1 MKRLINSFYP
11 RSLISYKVRIV
22 FYIQSGGYMQSKS
35 IVQSSFKALFNL
47 LIATHCLISPLIAD
61 LNPIYLKDTYDLLN
75 EELRY
80 LSPVHGAVWRKSR
93 LLKNFYDYATADATG
108 QLTHELFHE
117 VPGNFTFVNND
128 SYPASHFSAA
138 TIGRILGILHL
149 HHDSADLE
157 NHLTVML
164 AHDQQF
170 QLSLQKTQHLYK
182 QLTDEIKTLKTT
194 IKGTNPDQSED
205 ALAKAAKFIRWQIKD
220 MAHIVIIN
228 RSDDEII
235 RDLTQA
241 ITQAY
246 NDANDKKVEQLT
258 GLHKNF
264 TAALTTLN
272 DIQKRNQGL
281 RDRITML
288 EKKAADHHSK
298 KIQWRL
304 EQLIKLIVA
313 SHHECIETKDKTARF
328 VPCTTHNIL
337 LAFLYAKADSKQ
349 ELRDYFLALNEVI
362 DSSIMN
368 KPNTTY
374 FMSDSWLEATYTNN
388 DVTRINQEIAT
399 AIQSHQKRP
408 LLNRMK
414 ATALSFGLICSKKF
428 ENDRY
433 REKILDLGDTLSCD
447 NAACYADIVYAE
459 IINQNA
465 TSQIPKISGHSSY
478 STFNS
483 MRFPDCVETALR
495 MLSNIALFNVDDQSF
510 TTKKLTQQGCTPTA
524 DVRAFYEYFSS
535 ALAPDETAMHND
547 WNDLVSNLPRV
558 SYLRMASHTTN
569 PSKQSNHPPAG
580 CSGFIYGI
588 DAQRYG
594 AQRRTINFGY
604 VKNEHDVYLP
614 YAEEFSIITINGKDY
629 CIVDPTHYFLY
640 ELAPTLSNA
649 IIVLNNL
656 LGLNLYSA
664 EQEEELLSKTT
675 FNTTYFPQLCT
686 KLGWQPAASITK
698 EYLNK
703 TDFLNIP
710 LTLTH
715 SSELF
720 TLHLNP
726 GHGYVST
733 PHNQTKKILAHWPG
747 MADYFAH
754 KALQECSTKSFFH
767 HKSMQQEKL
776 TRHINLLALLMMQLN
791 PKMPVDQLEERHQSI
806 PKKWRAMYYF
816 ASDPHEFENF
826 YGLIEQGH
834 ALEHG
839 KAFATTKMTSS
850 WYVDKMQGLE
860 ILNALVKNN
869 YAIEEAIQVKREY
882 HYLLIVPSL
891 KLLTS
896 LIEKDYAFEEAKKQ
910 IVKFD
915 KDNVNDN
922 EACKILNNLVIML
935 ISKQQAIPEIIAMA
949 QRMFTAGED
958 LYYRIMMNSFKIF
971 EALIKNGY
979 ALDEAVKPAAEA
991 RTNCISTI
999 RQEGRKLTALLIKAR
1014 LQKKFSDLL
1023 QGSFLEKMETNLKNY
1038 WKAVQNKLHEKIQKI

>member
-1 MKRLINSFYP
+1 MRGLINSFYP

-47 LIATHCLISPLIAD
+47 LIATHCLINPLIAD
-61 LNPIYLKDTYDLLN
+61 LNPIYLKDTYNLLN

-80 LSPVHGAVWRKSR
+80 LSPVHGAVWRKSH
-93 LLKNFYDYATADATG
+93 LLKNFFDYATADATG

-128 SYPASHFSAA
+128 SYPASHFSAD
-138 TIGRILGILHL
+138 TIGRILGTLHVY
-149 HHDSADLE
+149 HDSQDLE
-157 NHLTVML
+157 DRLTNML
-164 AHDQQF
+164 AHNQRF
-170 QLSLQKTQHLYK
+170 QSSLQKTQAIYK
-182 QLTDEIKTLKTT
+182 QLIDEIKTLKAT
-194 IKGTNPDQSED
+194 IKGTDSTDNED
-205 ALAKAAKFIRWQIKD
+205 ALAKAVKFIRWQIKD
-220 MAHIVIIN
+220 LANVAIIN
-228 RSDDEII
+228 RSDDDII
-235 RDLTQA
+235 AQLNA
-241 ITQAY
+241 VIKQAY
-246 NDANDKKVEQLT
+246 EDNDDKKKEQLT
-258 GLHKNF
+258 KLHKNF

-281 RDRITML
+281 RDRIAML

-313 SHHECIETKDKTARF
+313 SHHECIETKDKAARF

-349 ELRDYFLALNEVI
+349 ELRNYFLALNEVI
-362 DSSIMN
+362 GSSIMN
-368 KPNTTY
+368 KPNTAY
-374 FMSDSWLEATYTNN
+374 FMSDAWLNSAYTSK
-388 DVTRINQEIAT
+388 DAIRINQEMIT
-399 AIQSHQKRP
+399 AIKSHQKVP

-433 REKILDLGDTLSCD
+433 REKILNLGDTLSCD
-447 NAACYADIVYAE
+447 NAARYADIVYAE

-495 MLSNIALFNVDDQSF
+495 MLSNIALFNADDQSF
-510 TTKKLTQQGCTPTA
+510 TTKKLIQQGCTPTA

-558 SYLRMASHTTN
+558 SYLRMASHIN
-569 PSKQSNHPPAG
+569 PSKQNNHPPAG

-604 VKNEHDVYLP
+604 VKNEDNNYVLCT
-614 YAEEFSIITINGKDY
+614 EEFSIITINGKDY
-629 CIVDPTHYFLY
+629 CIVDPTQYFLY

-675 FNTTYFPQLCT
+675 FNTTYFSQLCI
-686 KLGWQPAASITK
+686 KLGWQPAANITK

-733 PHNQTKKILAHWPG
+733 PNDQAKKILAHWPG

-767 HKSMQQEKL
+767 YKSVQQEKL

-791 PKMPVDQLEERHQSI
+791 PKTPATQWEERHQSI

-816 ASDPHEFENF
+816 ASDLHEFENF
-826 YGLIEQGH
+826 HGLIEQGH

-839 KAFATTKMTSS
+839 KAFATKKMASS
-850 WYVDKMQGLE
+850 YNSSDRKEGLE

-869 YAIEEAIQVKREY
+869 YAIEEAVQVKREY
-882 HYLLIVPSL
+882 HYPLTEPSL

-896 LIEKDYAFEEAKKQ
+896 LVEKDYALEEAKKE
-910 IVKFD
+910 IVKLD
-915 KDNVNDN
+915 KNSVEHED
-922 EACKILNNLVIML
+922 KTYKMINNLVIML

-949 QRMFTAGED
+949 QRMFNLDDYHANISSLE
-958 LYYRIMMNSFKIF
+958 IF

-979 ALDEAVKPAAEA
+979 ALDEAAKPAAEA
-991 RTNCISTI
+991 RTNSDPDI
-999 RQEGRKLTALLIKAR
+999 RQAGRRLAALLIKAR
-1014 LQKKFSDLL
+1014 LQKKCSDLL
-1023 QGSFLEKMETNLKNY
+1023 QASFLEKMETNVKNY